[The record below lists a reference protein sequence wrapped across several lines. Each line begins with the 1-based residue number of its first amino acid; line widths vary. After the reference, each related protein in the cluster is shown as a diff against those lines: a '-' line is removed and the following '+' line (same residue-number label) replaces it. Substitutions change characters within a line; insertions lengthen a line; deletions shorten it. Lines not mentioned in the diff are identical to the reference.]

1 MGGRALLPNEV
12 ASSRVYTGTQS
23 ERFARASRWS
33 PETSPGRP
41 CGRPGGDVS
50 VTVKRYCFFDT
61 EMFAWSMIPISKSS
75 AVSMTP
81 CTYGFKRY
89 LVAE

>member
-1 MGGRALLPNEV
+1 MVGPSCRAKSPV
-12 ASSRVYTGTQS
+12 SRVYTGTQS
-23 ERFARASRWS
+23 ERFAFEAAGA

-41 CGRPGGDVS
+41 RGRPGGHVS
-50 VTVKRYCFFDT
+50 VTVKRYYFFDT
-61 EMFAWSMIPISKSS
+61 EMLAWSMIPISKSS

-89 LVAE
+89 FVAE